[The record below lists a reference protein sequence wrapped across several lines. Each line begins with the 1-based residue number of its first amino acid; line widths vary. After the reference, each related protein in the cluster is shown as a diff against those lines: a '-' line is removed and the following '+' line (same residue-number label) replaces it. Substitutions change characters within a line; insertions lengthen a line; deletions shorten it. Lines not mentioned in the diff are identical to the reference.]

1 MKNKI
6 YFFSVAMLALA
17 SCSSSKDDV
26 IEPTP
31 NITPT
36 IEKAVVKP
44 EVGGA
49 NQPNQVYIDLAT
61 NTQKAVKRDSWDLG
75 FYSGDDFRV
84 IINNSLKMA
93 VKQLE
98 TTNIDEVQSPDESVA
113 VGFQTLAILGY
124 VDYPAGLL
132 KSADNKPGRGTAIAE
147 ISATDS
153 ENKVYLVNMGYA
165 ISTTEPDAGATNLE
179 GEKRGWKKI
188 RITRSSDGK
197 GYVIQYAN
205 LEDTTYKTVTV
216 NKDSEYNFVFL
227 SLTSGQT
234 VEVQPKK
241 TAWDLCFT
249 PLTNYTST
257 AQPATDENTVTY
269 YFADLVLNNI
279 HGNTSVLRITKDKDG
294 NDFADA
300 DKRDAAYDSFNKASI
315 TAQDT
320 QQFTNNLVSQLMI
333 GASWRSTFNRVL
345 NDKVFYIVKDAE
357 GNLFKLRFLALVNES
372 GVRGYPVFEYE
383 LLK

>member
-1 MKNKI
+1 MKNKF
-6 YFFSVAMLALA
+6 YFFSIAVLALA
-17 SCSSSKDDV
+17 SCNKKDDV
-26 IEPTP
+26 IDPTP
-31 NITPT
+31 NVVVPT
-36 IEKAVVKP
+36 VEKAVVKP
-44 EVGGA
+44 EVGGP
-49 NQPNQVYIDLAT
+49 NEPNQVFIDLAT
-61 NTQKAVKRDSWDLG
+61 NTQKAIKRDSWDFG

-84 IINNSLKMA
+84 ILNSSLKMA
-93 VKQLE
+93 AKQLE
-98 TTNIDEVQSPDESVA
+98 TTNIDEVQTADESVA
-113 VGFQTLAILGY
+113 VGFQTLAKLGY

-132 KSADNKPGRGTAIAE
+132 KSADNTPGRGTAIAE

-153 ENKVYLVNMGYA
+153 ENKVYLINMGSA
-165 ISTTEPDAGATNLE
+165 ISTIEPAAGSTNLE

-188 RITRSSDGK
+188 RITRSTDGK

-205 LEDTTYKTVTV
+205 LEDTTHKTITV
-216 NKDSEYNFVFL
+216 NKNSEYNFVFL
-227 SLTSGQT
+227 SLTTEQT
-234 VEVQPKK
+234 IEVQPKK

-269 YFADLVLNNI
+269 YFADMVLNNI

-294 NDFADA
+294 NDFADVT
-300 DKRDAAYDSFNKASI
+300 KRDATYDSFNKASI
-315 TAQDT
+315 TTQDT
-320 QQFTNNLVSQLMI
+320 QLFTDNLVTQLMI
-333 GASWRSTFNRVL
+333 GASWRSTFTRVI
-345 NDKVFYIVKDAE
+345 NDKVFYVVKDAE